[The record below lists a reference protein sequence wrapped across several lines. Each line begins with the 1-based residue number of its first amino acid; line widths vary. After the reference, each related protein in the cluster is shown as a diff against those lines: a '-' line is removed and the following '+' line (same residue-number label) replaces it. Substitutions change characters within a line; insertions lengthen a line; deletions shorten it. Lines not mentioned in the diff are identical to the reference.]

1 VLTRTGRVGYPRA
14 VAAARVTEG
23 SDVARSP
30 TVGDA
35 ADGPAAHM
43 HGAAAIATIHDSR
56 RPSLA
61 ELELLSVPFPSCPNN
76 PLPQQ
81 CAVPSVNT
89 PHVKPGKALVPA
101 RRR

>member
-1 VLTRTGRVGYPRA
+1 VIAQDALNVAVMNSKVRSVLTRTGRVVIRRA

-43 HGAAAIATIHDSR
+43 HGASR
-56 RPSLA
+56 NRG
-61 ELELLSVPFPSCPNN
+61 PFMI
-76 PLPQQ
+76 
-81 CAVPSVNT
+81 
-89 PHVKPGKALVPA
+89 PA
-101 RRR
+101 DFFS